1 MVSNP
6 AFTRTNAWNNGGN
19 FNNPDLLWY
28 ARGVGVM
35 QSRALN
41 DPNSWWFFAAIHGE
55 YVTETGYPG
64 WGSIPTPSGANDTGS
79 ISERSGP
86 LLESVSAPKLVLP
99 SMASWISGDTGSAD
113 PGGGGEPRWSFDLG
127 FAVLELS
134 RTG

>member
-1 MVSNP
+1 MVSNS

-55 YVTETGYPG
+55 YVTETGCPG
-64 WGSIPTPSGANDTGS
+64 WGSIPTPPLRCQLHRFHLRAFWTASG
-79 ISERSGP
+79 ISVSTKAGTSLHGIVDIWWHWKRRSGR
-86 LLESVSAPKLVLP
+86 
-99 SMASWISGDTGSAD
+99 
-113 PGGGGEPRWSFDLG
+113 RW
-127 FAVLELS
+127 
-134 RTG
+134 

>member
-64 WGSIPTPSGANDTGS
+64 WGSIPTPLRCQLHRFHLRAFWTASG
-79 ISERSGP
+79 ISVSTKAGTSLHGIVDIWWHWKRRSGR
-86 LLESVSAPKLVLP
+86 
-99 SMASWISGDTGSAD
+99 
-113 PGGGGEPRWSFDLG
+113 RW
-127 FAVLELS
+127 
-134 RTG
+134 